1 LDFEDELLQAAR
13 GSYRRGQVERA
24 LWRWATT
31 ADRLRDPPVVFL
43 VRIKRLLEID
53 RAGGDKKAADTAFYS
68 ELPRGTGTDVSY
80 SAFNV
85 FCLAIGLDLLDAGFK
100 QAEVVALLQGWR
112 EQVVKTFDLIVQ
124 SPPLLVPGKK
134 LRPSQRPGSPK
145 VKQAGELYA
154 DCSVYAVI
162 EKIEMTEIFA
172 GHPGAPKQGK
182 PLIRAPKVVRG
193 IGALTEALE
202 RLPYRQRKAVV
213 LEIAHTAARVTW
225 NLNQEPAIKRGR
237 LREAG
242 LSE

>member
-1 LDFEDELLQAAR
+1 MDSENMLLQAAR
-13 GSYRRGQVERA
+13 GAYRRGQIERA

-31 ADRLRDPPVVFL
+31 ADRLREPPAVFL

-53 RAGGDKKAADTAFYS
+53 RQGRDKKAAETAFYS
-68 ELPRGTGTDVSY
+68 ELPRGTGTDVAY

-85 FCLAIGLDLLDAGFK
+85 FCLALGLDLLDAGFK

-112 EQVVKTFDLIVQ
+112 EQLAETFEVILQ
-124 SPPLLVPGKK
+124 SPPPSKRSEK
-134 LRPSQRPGSPK
+134 LKPSQRPGCPTMK
-145 VKQAGELYA
+145 KDGEIQA

-172 GHPGAPKQGK
+172 GHPNPPQKGRPLVRTPKF
-182 PLIRAPKVVRG
+182 VRG
-193 IGALTEALE
+193 IEALTEAL
-202 RLPYRQRKAVV
+202 RPLPYRQRKAVV

-237 LREAG
+237 Q
-242 LSE
+242 